1 MLSPLPRVLAQSTAK
16 LAFVT
21 PAFGVVTLR
30 YFFASAILRT
40 EKDKPLKTPNL
51 ANSTE
56 PNEEQLGK
64 KIKKPVSTFFRFV
77 RDQRSEIVKQNPG
90 LSFGETSRLL
100 SQTWKDL
107 PYAQRQAYQAQYDE
121 DLAKYEAEKAKI
133 AKEAPPKRPAGP
145 FIIFY
150 RELREELMREN
161 PSANIVVMSKAAAS
175 KWKMLDA
182 ETKEGYRRRYQQEKK
197 EWEARYGQF
206 IEQKKLEQN

>member
-1 MLSPLPRVLAQSTAK
+1 MLSPLPRILAQTTTQ
-16 LAFVT
+16 LALAT

-30 YFFASAILRT
+30 YFFASAILRN
-40 EKDKPLKTPNL
+40 EVHKPLKTPNFPN
-51 ANSTE
+51 ATE
-56 PNEEQLGK
+56 SNESQMSK

-77 RDQRSEIVKQNPG
+77 KDQRSEIMKQNPG
-90 LSFGETSRLL
+90 LSFGEASRLL
-100 SQTWKDL
+100 SQTWRDL
-107 PYAQRQAYQAQYDE
+107 PYAQKQAYQAQYDK

-161 PSANIVVMSKAAAS
+161 PNANIVVMSKAAAS

-206 IEQKKLEQN
+206 IEQKKQGKN